1 MTQHRL
7 GCGSQVLIFSPTND
21 LVDGVWSSAEALG
34 QFGLVGAIEGLQD
47 LRVPCGKLRCKA
59 LRDMARGALGYV
71 CVELL
76 GKSLAN
82 TGWVNGDAGS
92 WEQQAHGIEHGLERT
107 NDKGQGQIAGE
118 FDM

>member
-1 MTQHRL
+1 M
-7 GCGSQVLIFSPTND
+7 LIFSPTND

-47 LRVPCGKLRCKA
+47 LLIPCGKLRCKA